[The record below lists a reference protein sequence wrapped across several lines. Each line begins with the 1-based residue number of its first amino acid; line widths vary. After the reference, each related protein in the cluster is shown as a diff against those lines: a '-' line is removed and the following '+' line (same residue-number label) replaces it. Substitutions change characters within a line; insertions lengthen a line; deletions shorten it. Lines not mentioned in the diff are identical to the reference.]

1 MFSLCGDGAV
11 DMHSHVLPCIDDG
24 SGDVQTS
31 LAMLYSLAKQ
41 GVTDVVA
48 TPHFYAY
55 VEEPTRFL
63 ERRAASA
70 EMLTNALLPSQMPT
84 PRIYLGAEVTYFSG
98 ISVCREID
106 SLCIQG
112 TNVLL
117 VEMPFYRWSEAVV
130 SEMCR
135 LMVEHGV
142 CVVIAHIE
150 RYFGLF
156 TSRMINKLISYGA
169 IAQVNAGAFSDAHLC
184 RRVLKLVSDKH
195 ARVIGSDCHN
205 TSDRRPNIEQAGEII
220 SKKLGADVLEELW
233 SGGRMLLNGAE
244 LLVGTSLQTA
254 QNEKT
259 T

>member
-24 SGDVQTS
+24 SGDAQTS

-48 TPHFYAY
+48 TPHFYPY

-70 EMLTNALLPSQMPT
+70 NMLTDALLPSHVST
-84 PRIYLGAEVTYFSG
+84 PRIYLGAEVAYFSG

-106 SLCIQG
+106 LLCISG

-117 VEMPFYRWSEAVV
+117 VEMPFYRWTEAVLQ
-130 SEMCR
+130 EMCR
-135 LMVEHGV
+135 LMVERGI

-156 TSRMINKLISYGA
+156 TSQMIDRLISCGA
-169 IAQVNAGAFSDAHLC
+169 IVQVNASSFSDMRMCH
-184 RRVLKLVSDKH
+184 RVIKLVKDRR

-205 TSDRRPNIEQAGEII
+205 TSDRRPNIEQAGEVIK
-220 SKKLGADVLEELW
+220 KKLGEDTLEELW
-233 SGGRMLLNGAE
+233 HAGRTLLGGAE
-244 LLVGTSLQTA
+244 LLAGSSLQSVP
-254 QNEKT
+254 NEKT